1 MKYTL
6 HLTMT
11 PFVGH
16 QLNSQEANQLITSL
30 VEFTKDVEV
39 GYVNAANRQATLVI
53 DTEEPQDLIKKV
65 VPWCIVTGEHPH
77 VEPVVSWDD
86 FVQSLADISGVDL
99 QQIKGNSGVP
109 DETPDGAPEGCCS
122 SAKSI
127 SELKP
132 FKMPVG
138 GEDLL
143 EFIAWDTIE
152 VPGVGE
158 EDIELKGTYQIER
171 QHPTSSDW
179 NEAEIDIKMK
189 KLDVKGVSE
198 KFGRIEVS
206 TNNDYQQSQGKV
218 QKGTAYTE
226 IPTGGAKLCE
236 MNNFA
241 KFKLPDLG
249 LTLFNKE
256 PIELKHTITHVPP
269 VGQGGGTGDV
279 RIPLFN
285 VDDPN
290 GEPIAYLKRVKT
302 HIGDFCK
309 GHSDERKDA
318 GNQHN
323 HQH

>member
-16 QLNSQEANQLITSL
+16 TLNSQEATQLITSL

-39 GYVNAANRQATLVI
+39 GYVNAGNRAATLVI
-53 DTEEPQDLIKKV
+53 DTENPQDLIKKV
-65 VPWCIVTGEHPH
+65 VPWCIVTGEHPN
-77 VEPVVSWDD
+77 VEPVVGWDD

-99 QQIKGNSGVP
+99 QQIKSNN
-109 DETPDGAPEGCCS
+109 GAPDGCCS
-122 SAKSI
+122 SAKNI

-132 FKMPVG
+132 FSMPVG

-143 EFIAWDTIE
+143 EFMAWDTIE

-158 EDIELKGTYQIER
+158 ETIELKGTYQIER

-189 KLDVKGVSE
+189 KLDVKGISE
-198 KFGRIEVS
+198 RLGRVEVS
-206 TNNDYQQSQGKV
+206 TNNEFQQSQGRV
-218 QKGTAYTE
+218 QKGTAFTD

-241 KFKLPDLG
+241 KFNLPDLG
-249 LTLFNKE
+249 LTAFNKE

-285 VDDPN
+285 VEDPD
-290 GEPIAYLKRVKT
+290 GEPVAYLKKVKT

-309 GHSDERKDA
+309 GHSEEEKEA
-318 GNQHN
+318 GHQHN